1 LGEAEI
7 GDDLEELANPPIAL
21 WSNVETDRI
30 PEKAVEINVNRASKI
45 DEQVAPAGVLCCL
58 HTR

>member
-1 LGEAEI
+1 MI